1 MIFVWNGKKSNSNL
15 RSTALCQS
23 FELER
28 LINKGADPFLSILF
42 SGGVFRNRKL

>member
-1 MIFVWNGKKSNSNL
+1 MVFVWNGKKSNSNL